1 MTKENDKMNNFPGKS
16 ELTKREFFDLYEK
29 LKKDKVDLI
38 EMPTETFENMCIL
51 LEEEIKIKERYIKEL
66 KNKLSNL

>member
-16 ELTKREFFDLYEK
+16 ELTKRELFDLYEK